1 MEELGWF
8 RKIMLS
14 SLLEEEKAPESDCY
28 KVYGLFFHQSSKEI
42 LDEIAD
48 LSKKIIDEKT
58 ENSSDDDGDPIVDIA
73 PAPNLSFIQS

>member
-1 MEELGWF
+1 MEELVWF

-14 SLLEEEKAPESDCY
+14 SLHENGKWLLSLNR
-28 KVYGLFFHQSSKEI
+28 GLFFHQSSKEI
-42 LDEIAD
+42 IDEIAD

>member
-1 MEELGWF
+1 LN
-8 RKIMLS
+8 R
-14 SLLEEEKAPESDCY
+14 
-28 KVYGLFFHQSSKEI
+28 GLFFHQFSKI
-42 LDEIAD
+42 IIDEIAD